1 MTHCLKEPGDDA
13 LRSLYARK
21 MAIAAAPVKIILQG
35 TLCDAEGHCKPCGFS
50 ILLARRL
57 SSAYLKGINSRERNA
72 P

>member
-1 MTHCLKEPGDDA
+1 MMLTGLFTRGKWRLPQR
-13 LRSLYARK
+13 RSRLFFKGRFAMSK
-21 MAIAAAPVKIILQG
+21 AIASHA
-35 TLCDAEGHCKPCGFS
+35 DFS

>member
-1 MTHCLKEPGDDA
+1 MMLSGLFTRGKWRLPQR
-13 LRSLYARK
+13 RSRLFFKGRFAMPK
-21 MAIAAAPVKIILQG
+21 AIASHV
-35 TLCDAEGHCKPCGFS
+35 DFS

>member
-1 MTHCLKEPGDDA
+1 MPQR
-13 LRSLYARK
+13 RSRLFFKGRFAMPK
-21 MAIAAAPVKIILQG
+21 AIASHV
-35 TLCDAEGHCKPCGFS
+35 DFS

>member
-1 MTHCLKEPGDDA
+1 MMLTGLFTRGKWRLP
-13 LRSLYARK
+13 LRRSRLFFKRGFETPKATVT
-21 MAIAAAPVKIILQG
+21 PS
-35 TLCDAEGHCKPCGFS
+35 DFS